1 MCVSKMCVRDCACI
15 WLYMRAFV
23 YIRRPRLM
31 QGGARQGLQVSVCAT
46 GNCNNNNSN
55 NNSNSNSN
63 NNNNDHNDDDD
74 DDNSNSNSN
83 SNSNNNNNNNDDND
97 DNNNNTLGSRRY
109 VSEDTLLWGVK
120 VSAYV
125 ERR

>member
-1 MCVSKMCVRDCACI
+1 MIVYACVCVYPLAPAD
-15 WLYMRAFV
+15 
-23 YIRRPRLM
+23 
-31 QGGARQGLQVSVCAT
+31 ARGSASRTT
-46 GNCNNNNSN
+46 GFCLRNCNCNNN

-63 NNNNDHNDDDD
+63 NNNNDHNDDNDD
-74 DDNSNSNSN
+74 A
-83 SNSNNNNNNNDDND
+83 NNNNNNNNNNKNN
-97 DNNNNTLGSRRY
+97 DNNNTTLGSRRY